1 MRAVNQI
8 SLALLMLGATITTAS
23 SQADGGLVTR
33 PLTGPLP
40 AALGDQQSAVR
51 TALDALARGLADR
64 HSRFNRLTSP
74 REAALVADAEVFYK
88 GAVWALRYDP
98 ELTPADLSLIRKMLA
113 RGAER
118 LEALDAARQPWSSKK
133 GRLVRAYTSEVDGSV
148 QPYGLTIPTG
158 YTPGKPIRLDVVLH
172 GSSRPVGMSEVR
184 FMSRFDEGDSGG
196 AAPDVPFIQLEPLGR
211 VENGYRWAGETD
223 VFEAIEDVCRH
234 YSIDRNRIVLRGMSM
249 GASGTWHLGLKN
261 PDRFVALGPYCGYV
275 DTHQFSETPLPNFV
289 KVGALPAYQE
299 KTLHMLDS
307 VDYAA
312 NVGVVP
318 EVAAIGDQDVF
329 FQAHVIMGKA
339 IEQEGLKML
348 NLISPGTGHVQD
360 PKTHAEQLRLIA
372 QHVDRGLNHVPDH
385 LRFVTWTLKYHR
397 AHWLDVLGLD
407 EHYKRAEIEA
417 RREANGSI
425 RVETPKNIS
434 RFAILPAA
442 LTSASPAVT
451 VGGNPV
457 RLPAGRS
464 ASSPLVLERRGTTW
478 SYAGSDARAV
488 TEGKQP
494 GLQGPIDDAFTGPFL
509 CVRGTGKPWSPAVQA
524 WSDANLRRFEY
535 EWNRYMRGDLPVKDD
550 TAVTGEDL
558 RTKHLILFGDPGSN
572 RWIAQALPKL
582 PVRWSRKELKV
593 GAARYAVTDHAPALI
608 CASPL
613 PGAAGH
619 YLVLNSGHTFHEPEF
634 STLNYL
640 LFPRLGDFA
649 VFQVGTQRP
658 KTPSAPLD
666 EKLMQAGLM
675 DERWRIPARA
685 APR

>member
-1 MRAVNQI
+1 MRSANQV
-8 SLALLMLGATITTAS
+8 SLALFILGATVTAAS
-23 SQADGGLVTR
+23 SQTAGDAITR

-40 AALGDQQSAVR
+40 AALGEQQHAVR
-51 TALDALARGLADR
+51 IELEALARGLAARHDR
-64 HSRFNRLTSP
+64 FSHVSSP
-74 REAALVADAEVFYK
+74 REAGLVADAEVFYK

-98 ELTPADLSLIRKMLA
+98 ELTPADVALVRKMLA
-113 RGAER
+113 RGSER
-118 LEALDAARQPWSSKK
+118 LRALDSGLQPWSTKK
-133 GRLVRAYTSEVDGSV
+133 GRLVRAYTSAVDGSV
-148 QPYGLTIPTG
+148 QPYGLTIPSG
-158 YTPGKPIRLDVVLH
+158 YTAGKPIRLDVVLH
-172 GSSRPVGMSEVR
+172 GSSRPVGQSEMR
-184 FMSRFDEGDSGG
+184 FMSRFDEGDTGG
-196 AAPDVPFIQLEPLGR
+196 AAPDLPFIQLEPLGR

-289 KVGALPAYQE
+289 KVGPLPAYQE
-299 KTLHMLDS
+299 KMLHMLDS

-318 EVAAIGDQDVF
+318 EVAAIGDKDVF

-372 QHVDRGLNHVPDH
+372 QHVEKGLNHTPDH

-407 EHYKRAEIEA
+407 EHYRRSEIEA
-417 RREANGSI
+417 RREADGSI
-425 RVETPKNIS
+425 RVESPKNIS

-442 LTSASPAVT
+442 FSGARPKVT
-451 VGGNPV
+451 VGGQPV
-457 RLPAGRS
+457 PLPTDRGTAG
-464 ASSPLVLERRGTTW
+464 PLVLQRRGTRWTVADRDLATA
-478 SYAGSDARAV
+478 SER
-488 TEGKQP
+488 KQP
-494 GLQGPIDDAFTGPFL
+494 GLQGPIDDAFTAPFL

-524 WSDANLRRFEY
+524 WSDANLHRFEY

-550 TAVTGEDL
+550 TAVTDEDL
-558 RTKHLILFGDPGSN
+558 RTKHLVLFGDPGSN

-582 PVRWSRKELKV
+582 PIRWSRKELKV
-593 GAARYAVTDHAPALI
+593 GATRYQVADHAPALI

-613 PGAAGH
+613 PGATGH

-640 LFPRLGDFA
+640 LYPRLGDFA
-649 VFQVGTQRP
+649 VFQVGGKSP
-658 KTPSAPLD
+658 ATPSAPLD
-666 EKLMQAGLM
+666 EKLIQAGLM
-675 DERWRIPARA
+675 DERWHVPAQ
-685 APR
+685 P

>member
-1 MRAVNQI
+1 MRSSALQ
-8 SLALLMLGATITTAS
+8 SSFALLSLCTAVTAAS
-23 SQADGGLVTR
+23 TDLAGSALTR
-33 PLTGPLP
+33 PITGPLP
-40 AALGDQQSAVR
+40 ASLGEQQRAVR
-51 TALDALARGLADR
+51 SELDTLARRLAER
-64 HSRFNRLTSP
+64 STRFSRLASP
-74 REAALVADAEVFYK
+74 REAALSAEAEVFYK

-98 ELTPADLSLIRKMLA
+98 ELTPADVNLIRKMLA

-118 LEALDAARQPWSSKK
+118 LDALAEGRQPWSTKK
-133 GRLVRAYTSEVDGSV
+133 GRLVRAFTSQVDGSV
-148 QPYGLTIPTG
+148 QPYGLTIPAS

-172 GSSRPVGMSEVR
+172 GSTRPVGMSELR
-184 FMSRFDEGDSGG
+184 FMSRFDEGDAGG
-196 AAPDVPFIQLEPLGR
+196 AGPDLPFIQLEPLGR

-223 VFEAIEDVCRH
+223 VYEAIEDVCRH

-249 GASGTWHLGLKN
+249 GASGTWHLGLKS

-289 KVGALPAYQE
+289 KVGPLPSYQE

-339 IEQEGLKML
+339 IEREGLKML

-397 AHWLDVLGLD
+397 AHWLDVLALD
-407 EHYKRAEIEA
+407 EHYQRSEIEA
-417 RREANGSI
+417 KRDADGTI
-425 RVETPKNIS
+425 RVELPKNIS

-442 LTSASPAVT
+442 LTGSSPKVT
-451 VGGNPV
+451 IGGKPV
-457 RLPAGRS
+457 RLPSNRS
-464 ASSPLVLERRGTTW
+464 TTAALVLERRRDEW
-478 SYAGSDARAV
+478 VYAGSDSQAV
-488 TEGKQP
+488 AAGKQP
-494 GLQGPIDDAFTGPFL
+494 GLQGPIDDAFTSPFL

-550 TAVTGEDL
+550 TAVTDEDL

-572 RWIAQALPKL
+572 RWIAQALPRL
-582 PVRWSRKELKV
+582 PVRWSRTELKV
-593 GAARYAVTDHAPALI
+593 GASRYEAADHAPALI
-608 CASPL
+608 CANPL

-649 VFQVGTQRP
+649 VFQVGSKVP
-658 KTPSAPLD
+658 ATPSAPLD
-666 EKLMQAGLM
+666 EKLLQAGLM
-675 DERWRIPARA
+675 DERWRIPVQ
-685 APR
+685 P

>member
-1 MRAVNQI
+1 MRSVHQI
-8 SLALLMLGATITTAS
+8 SLVLLLLGTAVTAAS
-23 SQADGGLVTR
+23 SQTTGDAVTR

-40 AALGDQQSAVR
+40 AALGDQQQAVR
-51 TALDALARGLADR
+51 TELDALARGLAAR
-64 HSRFNRLTSP
+64 HARFNRVSSP
-74 REAALVADAEVFYK
+74 REATLVADAEVFYK

-98 ELTPADLSLIRKMLA
+98 DLTPADVSLIRKMLA
-113 RGAER
+113 RGSER
-118 LEALDAARQPWSSKK
+118 LKALDFGLQPWAGKK
-133 GRLVRAYTSEVDGSV
+133 GRVVRAYTSEIDGSV
-148 QPYGLTIPTG
+148 QPYGLTIPAG

-172 GSSRPVGMSEVR
+172 GSTRPVGFSELR
-184 FMSRFDEGDSGG
+184 FMSRWDGGDVGG
-196 AAPDVPFIQLEPLGR
+196 AAPDVPYIELEPLGR

-223 VFEAIEDVCRH
+223 VYEAIEDVCRN

-249 GASGTWHLGLKN
+249 GASGTWHLGLKK
-261 PDRFVALGPYCGYV
+261 PDYFVALGPYCGYV

-289 KVGALPAYQE
+289 KVGPLPAYQE

-318 EVAAIGDQDVF
+318 EVAAIGDQDIF

-360 PKTHAEQLRLIA
+360 PKTHAEQLRLIG
-372 QHVDRGLNHVPDH
+372 QHVDKGLNHVPDH

-397 AHWLDVLGLD
+397 AHWLDVLALD
-407 EHYKRAEIEA
+407 EHYKRSEIEA
-417 RREANGSI
+417 RREADGSI
-425 RVETPKNIS
+425 RVETLKNIS

-442 LTSASPAVT
+442 LAGASPKVT
-451 VGGNPV
+451 VGGKPV
-457 RLPAGRS
+457 RLPSDRG
-464 ASSPLVLERRGTTW
+464 ASSSVVLERKGNEWR
-478 SYAGSDARAV
+478 YAGSKPK
-488 TEGKQP
+488 TGPTGKAP
-494 GLQGPIDDAFTGPFL
+494 GLQGPIDDAFTSPFL
-509 CVRGTGKPWSPAVQA
+509 CVRGTGKPWNPAVQS
-524 WSDANLRRFEY
+524 WSDANLHRFEY

-550 TAVTGEDL
+550 TAVTDEDL

-582 PVRWSRKELKV
+582 PVRWSRKELQV
-593 GAARYAVTDHAPALI
+593 GATRYAATDHAPALI
-608 CASPL
+608 CANPL

-640 LFPRLGDFA
+640 LYPRLGDFA
-649 VFQVGTQRP
+649 VFQVGSKAP
-658 KTPSAPLD
+658 ATPSAPLD
-666 EKLMQAGLM
+666 EKLLQAGLM
-675 DERWRIPARA
+675 DERWRIPAQ
-685 APR
+685 P